1 MPIVKAN
8 EPLGPRPVII
18 AWYGD
23 PGIGKT
29 SLFNTC
35 RTPLLIDGDRGVS
48 RSILRKDTLIP
59 ENWDEVLKYE
69 KEGAFKGYSTIGIDT
84 PKAILDDFLLS
95 YVIKND
101 PKLQRNKLGA
111 FGEIGNEFKLF
122 TSNRR
127 QDLADLAIICHAR
140 KDEDAKRMIP
150 DVTGQSLNLILRIA
164 DMIGYYTVHNGR
176 RMLFFE
182 PTETTFGKNVACLP
196 PIEVP
201 DKNDPAF
208 RTFMADIFEKVREAI
223 ASQSEEQLE
232 ATRKSAIYQE
242 EVAVC
247 ENPDQLTALLEEVN
261 ALPDYLRI
269 PLKKVIVE
277 KAKEKGYVANKET
290 KRYELPA
297 GQPAATSSG
306 QATAASEGADAGQGA
321 SQSGGVG
328 ASALDTSFEDRCKVM
343 AGLGVTLDQDLAH
356 GFDLTFTYDEIADWT
371 EDQYLDTMAK
381 INEAKKAAKKP
392 ARTRPASVAR

>member
-35 RTPLLIDGDRGVS
+35 KHPLLIDGDRGVS

-59 ENWDEVLKYE
+59 DSWDEVLKYE
-69 KEGAFKGYSTIGIDT
+69 KEGAFKGYATIGIDT

-111 FGEIGNEFKLF
+111 YGEIGNEFKLF

-127 QDLADLAIICHAR
+127 VDQADLAIICHAR
-140 KDEDAKRMIP
+140 KDEDSKRMIP

-182 PTETTFGKNVACLP
+182 PTETTFGKNVAKIP
-196 PIEVP
+196 PVEVP
-201 DKNDPAF
+201 DSADPAF

-223 ASQSEEQLE
+223 SSHSEEQLE
-232 ATRKSAIYQE
+232 ATKKSAIYQE
-242 EVAVC
+242 EIATC
-247 ENPDQLTALLEEVN
+247 DSPDQLTTLLEEAN
-261 ALPDYLRI
+261 KLPDYLKI
-269 PLKKVIVE
+269 PLQKVIAA
-277 KAKEKGYVANKET
+277 KAKEKGYIPNKDT
-290 KRYELPA
+290 KRFELPA
-297 GQPAATSSG
+297 GQPAAPAGAPAAPEEPRPAEDLTML
-306 QATAASEGADAGQGA
+306 ATA
-321 SQSGGVG
+321 
-328 ASALDTSFEDRCKVM
+328 FEDRCKVLAD
-343 AGLGVTLDQDLAH
+343 AGMTMDNDLVH
-356 GFDLTFTYDEIADWT
+356 GFGLSFTYDEIGDWT
-371 EDQYLDTMAK
+371 EDQYMDTMAR
-381 INEAKKAAKKP
+381 INEAKKAAKKF
-392 ARTRPASVAR
+392 ARTKPALIK